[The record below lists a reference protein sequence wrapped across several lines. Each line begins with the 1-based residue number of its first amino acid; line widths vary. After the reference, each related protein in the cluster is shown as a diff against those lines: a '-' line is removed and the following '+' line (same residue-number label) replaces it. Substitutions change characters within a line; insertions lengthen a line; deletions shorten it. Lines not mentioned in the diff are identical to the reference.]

1 MIKLIV
7 ALDKNNL
14 IGNKDKLPWRIKEE
28 LNHFKSTT
36 LNHSLLF
43 GKNTF
48 LGLPQGL
55 KDRKIYVLS
64 KENIPNA
71 DITINN
77 TNELLKVFEYYKN
90 NSEILFIAG
99 GKSIYESFYN
109 FADELI
115 ISRIYGEF
123 SGDVFLDLDLSM
135 YELIETIDKGVFSIE
150 KWVKKI

>member
-28 LNHFKSTT
+28 LNHFKTTT

-48 LGLPQGL
+48 LGLPHRL

-64 KENIPNA
+64 EENIPNA
-71 DITINN
+71 DVTINN
-77 TNELLKVFEYYKN
+77 TSELFKVFEYYKN
-90 NSEILFIAG
+90 NSQILFIAG

-115 ISRIYGEF
+115 ISRIHGEF
-123 SGDVFLDLDLSM
+123 SGDVFLNFDLSM
-135 YELIETIDKGVFSIE
+135 YELIETIDKDVFSIE